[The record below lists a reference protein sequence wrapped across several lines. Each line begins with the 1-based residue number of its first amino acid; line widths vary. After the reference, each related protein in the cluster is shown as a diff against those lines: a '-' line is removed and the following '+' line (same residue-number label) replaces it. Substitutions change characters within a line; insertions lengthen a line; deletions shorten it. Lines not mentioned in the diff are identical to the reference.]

1 MPSTDARI
9 LRGAAIPTAVAGI
22 IAMAISFAVAG
33 GKGLLGALIGAVLV
47 MAFFAFGQVAL
58 DRLTRSNPHILM
70 AAALMVY
77 MTQILLVAVVLLVF
91 KDTELFNRQAFA
103 FTLIGCVLVWTGFQV
118 RGALKAKTFYVDP
131 NASENK
137 GDKPSDSGRQ
147 Q

>member
-1 MPSTDARI
+1 MREQEAFESALSEDDPAR
-9 LRGAAIPTAVAGI
+9 LGGA
-22 IAMAISFAVAG
+22 
-33 GKGLLGALIGAVLV
+33 
-47 MAFFAFGQVAL
+47 GQL

-118 RGALKAKTFYVDP
+118 RGALKASQRRTLERFERELT
-131 NASENK
+131 AQRELTGS
-137 GDKPSDSGRQ
+137 
-147 Q
+147 